1 MLESIAAPTRSGEPQ
16 PRVLVGYGEHAPP
29 ADLANDVQCF
39 WTDLA
44 PEAAPSRPA
53 VRRVLPDGCVDI
65 IIAFGTP
72 VESRDAS
79 ARALDAMAVG
89 AMTRPLVITGPAP
102 RLYVGA
108 RFLPGRALAALGI
121 PAAELLDE
129 RLAYAD
135 LEGASSADLS
145 VLVAGETPDTPF
157 DKLVDA
163 RLDAVASLVRK
174 RLVGTAA
181 TPRAVRAA
189 VRRISI
195 ANGNLRVATLASDI
209 GVTRQQLARLFATHV
224 GVTPK
229 TFARV
234 MRAQAVLA
242 RADAARAAYPRD
254 IDWSAIACDLGY
266 YDQPHFIDD
275 FKALTGLTPAKWLG

>member
-1 MLESIAAPTRSGEPQ
+1 
-16 PRVLVGYGEHAPP
+16 
-29 ADLANDVQCF
+29 
-39 WTDLA
+39 LA
-44 PEAAPSRPA
+44 PQVASPAPA

-72 VESRDAS
+72 VESRHAS
-79 ARALDAMAVG
+79 AGEVEAMAVG
-89 AMTRPLVITGPAP
+89 AMTRPLMITGPAP
-102 RLYVGA
+102 SLYVGA
-108 RFLPGRALAALGI
+108 RFRPGRAFAALGV

-129 RLAYAD
+129 RVEYTD
-135 LEGASSADLS
+135 LEGASAADLA
-145 VLVAGETPDTPF
+145 VLVTRRTRDMPPN
-157 DKLVDA
+157 KLVDD
-163 RLDAVASLVRK
+163 RLDAMASLVRK
-174 RLVGTAA
+174 RLVGTAS
-181 TPRAVRAA
+181 TPGAVRAA
-189 VRRISI
+189 VRRMSM
-195 ANGNLRVATLASDI
+195 ANGNLRVATLASEI